1 MAKLIVEK
9 VNTNTVEVIGKT
21 CDSSTY
27 SGDTGSREKI
37 KGQTYITTEDVDDNM
52 TVRGDGDDNLIRKVE
67 KVEKLEVAIQLLNAE
82 SIAEGKSLATAILRD
97 VYTSKGKEN
106 AEMTEVFV
114 KAGSNCDQLN
124 EILSIAAKLARTELG
139 DRANG
144 KWYPIN
150 KADGKR
156 IIIRLFGEVDG
167 KGKIVRD

>member
-9 VNTNTVEVIGKT
+9 VNTDSREVIGKT
-21 CDSSTY
+21 CDSSTF
-27 SGDTGSREKI
+27 SGDVGSREKI
-37 KGQTYITTEDVDDNM
+37 KGQTYLTTEDVDDNM
-52 TVRGDGDDNLIRKVE
+52 TVRGDGNDNLIRKVE
-67 KVEKLEVAIQLLNAE
+67 KAEKIEVAIQLLNAE
-82 SIAEGKSLATAILRD
+82 TIAEGKSLATAILRN
-97 VYTSKGKEN
+97 VYTSPAKEN
-106 AEMTEVFV
+106 DGMVEVFV

-139 DRANG
+139 DRGNG

-156 IIIRLFGEVDG
+156 IIIRLFGEVDS